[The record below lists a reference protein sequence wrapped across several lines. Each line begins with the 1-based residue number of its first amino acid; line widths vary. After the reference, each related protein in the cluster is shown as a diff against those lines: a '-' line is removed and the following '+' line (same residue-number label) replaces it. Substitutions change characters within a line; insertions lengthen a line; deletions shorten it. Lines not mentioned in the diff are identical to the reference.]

1 MADYIDN
8 SISNNDDGSGYL
20 QYSGNEDQNIP
31 LIKDVSSELIQIQVN
46 K

>member
-8 SISNNDDGSGYL
+8 SVGNDDSGYL
-20 QYSGNEDQNIP
+20 QYSGNEEQNIP
-31 LIKDVSSELIQIQVN
+31 LIKDVSV